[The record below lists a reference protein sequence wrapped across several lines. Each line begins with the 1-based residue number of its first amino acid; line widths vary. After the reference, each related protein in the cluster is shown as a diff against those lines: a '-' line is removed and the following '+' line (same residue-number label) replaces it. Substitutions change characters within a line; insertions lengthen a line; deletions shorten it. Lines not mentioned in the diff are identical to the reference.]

1 MAKKR
6 RKKVAKKRG
15 SVRGSVGKKT
25 GRRGRPPGSASLQR
39 VSTDVLM
46 REVARRER
54 EAGKLVQERERLLAR
69 IEEIDSELAAF
80 GEVPAG
86 PGATTRV
93 AKKRGGKRGPRPKNS
108 VTLEEA
114 IVQTLGG
121 KTMGVTEIAQAVLK
135 SGYKTNAENFRTMVN
150 QTLLRSDKIKKVARG
165 KYTTV

>member
-1 MAKKR
+1 MAKK

-15 SVRGSVGKKT
+15 SVRSAASKKT

-54 EAGKLVQERERLLAR
+54 QAGKLAEERERLLAR
-69 IEEIDSELAAF
+69 IEEIDAELSALGDAPIAAR
-80 GEVPAG
+80 
-86 PGATTRV
+86 TMRV
-93 AKKRGGKRGPRPKNS
+93 SKKRGGKRGPRPKNS
-108 VTLEEA
+108 MTLEEA
-114 IVQTLGG
+114 IVKTLNG

-150 QTLLRSDKIKKVARG
+150 QTLLRSDRIKKVARG
-165 KYTTV
+165 KYTTA